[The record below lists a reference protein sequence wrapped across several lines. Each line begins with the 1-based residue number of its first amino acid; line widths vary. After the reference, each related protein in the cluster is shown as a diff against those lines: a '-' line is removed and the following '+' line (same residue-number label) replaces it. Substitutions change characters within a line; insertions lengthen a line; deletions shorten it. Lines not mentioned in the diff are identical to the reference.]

1 MYSLLGFLLRN
12 NLSYHQRNG
21 VCLNLVPKSGVK
33 KTKET
38 KTPLDRVPPHAVTL
52 DSDTMATRPMCSE
65 CGKTFSNN
73 SNYKT
78 HYVKAHLDDIQVM
91 LFY

>member
-1 MYSLLGFLLRN
+1 M
-12 NLSYHQRNG
+12 
-21 VCLNLVPKSGVK
+21 NLVPKSGVK

-52 DSDTMATRPMCSE
+52 DSDTMSTRPMCSD

-78 HYVKAHLDDIQVM
+78 HYVKAHLDDVQVNKIKIVLEDQNVN
-91 LFY
+91 LFLILAGRRN